1 MLRRAKAG
9 DHQQGRWQRRLK
21 ELTFWQYAHNL
32 VPVPPLQDSH
42 YHGRERSF
50 SEASLLLHPLPRY
63 KVSTE
68 SHIFKT
74 ETFLRQQESLVSLHP
89 AEISESSPLNSGLVP
104 EAESRE
110 HL

>member
-1 MLRRAKAG
+1 MLRCAKAG
-9 DHQQGRWQRRLK
+9 DHQQGRWQRSLK
-21 ELTFWQYAHNL
+21 ALTFWQYAHNL

-42 YHGRERSF
+42 YHSSERSF

-63 KVSTE
+63 KGSTE

-89 AEISESSPLNSGLVP
+89 AEISESSALNSGLIP